1 MRGPECRCCLHPLS
15 ACRCNNVTGYSPPV
29 CTCIF
34 NDNTWGKHA
43 STCPMNPTTPLPE
56 TTGVKYDQDKPRM
69 DLLVVDCPRALREV
83 ASVLGYGASKY
94 SEDNWLRV
102 PDASKR
108 YMAAALRHL
117 TAHTSGEK
125 LDPESGY
132 SHLAHFASCALFIL
146 ELEMRKD
153 AS

>member
-1 MRGPECRCCLHPLS
+1 M
-15 ACRCNNVTGYSPPV
+15 N
-29 CTCIF
+29 TCSCF
-34 NDNTWGKHA
+34 HGAWGNHAQDCPQNPNT
-43 STCPMNPTTPLPE
+43 TLPE

-69 DLLVVDCPRALREV
+69 DLLVLDCPRALREV
-83 ASVLGYGASKY
+83 SAVLGYGAKKY

-117 TAHTSGEK
+117 TAHTSGEE
-125 LDPESGY
+125 LDPDSGH

-146 ELEMRKD
+146 ELELRK
-153 AS
+153 

>member
-1 MRGPECRCCLHPLS
+1 M
-15 ACRCNNVTGYSPPV
+15 N
-29 CTCIF
+29 CTCDIC
-34 NDNTWGKHA
+34 TPVWGIHA
-43 STCPMNPTTPLPE
+43 HDCPMNPMSELP
-56 TTGVKYDQDKPRM
+56 TGVKYDQDKPRM
-69 DLLVVDCPRALREV
+69 DLLVLDCPRALREV
-83 ASVLGYGASKY
+83 SAVMGYGAKKY

-117 TAHTSGEK
+117 TAHTSGEE

-146 ELEMRKD
+146 ELEMRKCVL
-153 AS
+153 ASEKVD

>member
-1 MRGPECRCCLHPLS
+1 MK
-15 ACRCNNVTGYSPPV
+15 
-29 CTCIF
+29 CTCAHI
-34 NDNTWGKHA
+34 DAHWGTHDKG
-43 STCPMNPTTPLPE
+43 CPQHPDTPLPE
-56 TTGVKYDQDKPRM
+56 TTGVKYDKDKPRM
-69 DLLVVDCPRALREV
+69 DLLVLDCPRALREV
-83 ASVLGYGASKY
+83 SAVLGYGAKKY

-132 SHLAHFASCALFIL
+132 SHLGHFASCALFIL

>member
-1 MRGPECRCCLHPLS
+1 MKCTCGSTTPLS
-15 ACRCNNVTGYSPPV
+15 ST
-29 CTCIF
+29 
-34 NDNTWGKHA
+34 HA
-43 STCPMNPTTPLPE
+43 RGCYYHPDTSLPE

-69 DLLVVDCPRALREV
+69 DLLVLDCPRALREV
-83 ASVLGYGASKY
+83 SAVLGYGAKKY

-132 SHLAHFASCALFIL
+132 SHLGHFASCALFIL